1 MPVSCRTYRP
11 GRLHRY
17 LIGIGSNKR
26 HGVFGKPDQVVR
38 EAIGWLDSD
47 GLHLGI
53 AARRVES
60 SPIGPSRRRYVNSVV
75 LIVSRLPPP
84 EVLERLKI
92 IEKRFGR
99 RGGGQRWGAR
109 VLDLVIVLWEGGLWR
124 SPGLFIPHPDFRNR
138 TFVLGPALELAPD
151 WRDPLTG
158 LTLRQLHARLTRP
171 RPLPK
176 ARGVVGPVAQ

>member
-1 MPVSCRTYRP
+1 MDELGRVQEVSP
-11 GRLHRY
+11 
-17 LIGIGSNKR
+17 LITSA
-26 HGVFGKPDQVVR
+26 P
-38 EAIGWLDSD
+38 L
-47 GLHLGI
+47 
-53 AARRVES
+53 
-60 SPIGPSRRRYVNSVV
+60 GPSLRQYANAV
-75 LIVSRLPPP
+75 LTLDTNLDPP
-84 EVLERLKI
+84 ELLAALKRIERV
-92 IEKRFGR
+92 FGR
-99 RGGGQRWGAR
+99 RSRGRRWSAR
-109 VLDLVIVLWEGGLWR
+109 VLDLDIVLWEGGLWR